1 MQTAGTLTTFHTEI
15 DRYFGK
21 HQATKKARPKSDLI
35 NQLTNQL
42 TNQFVVLDTKNPN
55 YFLIS
60 NCSNQSSTILSFSL
74 SAIRDNK
81 ETIKT
86 SISGN
91 DNSNIAMVHLIF

>member
-1 MQTAGTLTTFHTEI
+1 MHSAGTLTTFHAEI

-21 HQATKKARPKSDLI
+21 HQTTKKARPKSDLI
-35 NQLTNQL
+35 NQL

-55 YFLIS
+55 YFVIS

-91 DNSNIAMVHLIF
+91 DNSNIDMVHLIF